1 MEMIYSTAP
10 KLNVSAFMA
19 YLKDIEALILE
30 TGAENLR
37 LTKVFPPFQNDL
49 RQMEKV
55 YNRTRGNALTLSVK
69 NLDKA
74 RDCFTRVLLTSLHSM
89 SQLPINNK
97 YYKPALT
104 AYSVLKQYKGI
115 ERREYTEEKGM
126 LDGLLSNATKPEV
139 LAALEELHLKGILD
153 MLTEAAEAWHQAF
166 MARVHE
172 KGKMLDEMAGL
183 NSQIVRRRLVEDLK
197 KIVSMVN
204 AVYITSTD
212 PEELAR
218 LETFI
223 AHANGIVTQYRAVQ
237 RNRKR
242 EKEE

>member
-1 MEMIYSTAP
+1 
-10 KLNVSAFMA
+10 
-19 YLKDIEALILE
+19 
-30 TGAENLR
+30 
-37 LTKVFPPFQNDL
+37 
-49 RQMEKV
+49 
-55 YNRTRGNALTLSVK
+55 
-69 NLDKA
+69 
-74 RDCFTRVLLTSLHSM
+74 
-89 SQLPINNK
+89 
-97 YYKPALT
+97 
-104 AYSVLKQYKGI
+104 
-115 ERREYTEEKGM
+115 M
-126 LDGLLSNATKPEV
+126 LDGLLASATKPEV

-172 KGKMLDEMAGL
+172 RGIILDEMAGL
-183 NSQIVRRRLVEDLK
+183 NSRIMRRRLIVDLK

-204 AVYITSTD
+204 AVYITATD